1 MTVHAYTHTHIHTD
15 KIETLSTREGT
26 CFARPN
32 NDSPVPFSVQANNI
46 QLRLMAHCIFD
57 LLLLTVS
64 TGEVCLGGG
73 GGRLRVGGAG
83 APNRVGGSGGAG
95 VKKNINGIHINS
107 KYFNSK
113 YYTYFQH
120 QF

>member
-1 MTVHAYTHTHIHTD
+1 
-15 KIETLSTREGT
+15 
-26 CFARPN
+26 
-32 NDSPVPFSVQANNI
+32 
-46 QLRLMAHCIFD
+46 MAHCIFD

-95 VKKNINGIHINS
+95 VRRK
-107 KYFNSK
+107 
-113 YYTYFQH
+113 T
-120 QF
+120 